1 MSRGQGR
8 PLDSIPHTYYV
19 VPDPRYVRIEALLVI
34 ADGPSQ
40 RYLLACTYLQD
51 IVLNF
56 CVLSCCTMISNEGA

>member
-1 MSRGQGR
+1 MSGGQGR

-40 RYLLACTYLQD
+40 RYLLACAYLQD
-51 IVLNF
+51 VVLNF
-56 CVLSCCTMISNEGA
+56 CVLFCRITISGEEV